1 MQFLEQSKMKELKII
16 ILIIVGL
23 IVLIPLASS
32 EPDGLEKTIESL
44 GIEEG
49 GSSFSAMMSD
59 YNVQGIQ
66 NPIISTVI
74 SGIIGIFLIL
84 GIGLILGKYLSKRS
98 SQKRSNE

>member
-1 MQFLEQSKMKELKII
+1 MKELKVI

-44 GIEEG
+44 GIEEE
-49 GSSFSAMMSD
+49 GSSFSAVMSD

-66 NPIISTVI
+66 NPIISTAI

-84 GIGLILGKYLSKRS
+84 GFGLIVGKYLSKRTI
-98 SQKRSNE
+98 QKRSTE

>member
-1 MQFLEQSKMKELKII
+1 MKELKIL

-44 GIEEG
+44 GIEEEK
-49 GSSFSAMMSD
+49 SSFSAVMSD

-66 NPIISTVI
+66 DPFISSAI

-84 GIGLILGKYLSKRS
+84 GIGLIVGKHLSKRS
-98 SQKRSNE
+98 S

>member
-1 MQFLEQSKMKELKII
+1 MKELKVL

-44 GIEEG
+44 GIEEEE
-49 GSSFSAMMSD
+49 SSFSTVMPD

-66 NPIISTVI
+66 DPLTSTAI

-84 GIGLILGKYLSKRS
+84 GIGLVVGKHLSKRS
-98 SQKRSNE
+98 SLKRSIE

>member
-1 MQFLEQSKMKELKII
+1 MKELKIL

-32 EPDGLEKTIESL
+32 EPDGLEKTIQSL
-44 GIEEG
+44 GIEEEE
-49 GSSFSAMMSD
+49 SSFSAMMPD

-66 NPIISTVI
+66 DPFISTAI

-84 GIGLILGKYLSKRS
+84 GVGLIVGKYLSKRT
-98 SQKRSNE
+98 SQKRSI